1 MFFESLAVALIATF
15 FQLDMLCSQTFAFM
29 YVLPS
34 WLVGVVLGDP
44 MTGLQMG
51 ATVQL
56 MSFGVAGLGGSSV
69 PDYNKAGMIGTAIA
83 ILTGQ
88 DFSVG
93 LAVGIAVGMLFM
105 QADIVCKIFNGFVG
119 KWSQNYARQG
129 NYKMMIRT
137 IYLGPI
143 VYGLFSF
150 VPVFIA
156 VYFGVDIVNLI
167 LEAMPAWFTTGLSV
181 AGGMLPVV
189 GMAMLLTYMPAKK
202 FISFLIVGYVLASY
216 VGLAVLPIALI
227 GIACAYEYYK
237 LHANDLAAAT
247 ATVAMEGEL
256 EDE

>member
-69 PDYNKAGMIGTAIA
+69 PDYNEAGMSGTASA
-83 ILTGQ
+83 VLAGQ

>member
-1 MFFESLAVALIATF
+1 MLFESLVVALIATF
-15 FQLDMLCSQTFAFM
+15 FGLDTLMSQTFAFM

-34 WLVGVVLGDP
+34 WLVGLALGDP

-51 ATVQL
+51 ASVQL

-69 PDYNKAGMIGTAIA
+69 PDYNKAGMIGTAIS

-93 LAVGIAVGMLFM
+93 LAVGVAVGMLFM
-105 QADIVCKIFNGFVG
+105 QADIICKIFNGFVG
-119 KWSQNYARQG
+119 KLSQDYARKG
-129 NYKMMIRT
+129 NYTMMIRS
-137 IYLGPI
+137 IFLGPI

-167 LEAMPAWFTTGLSV
+167 LEAMPAWFTSGLSI

-189 GMAMLLTYMPAKK
+189 GMAMLLSFMPAKK
-202 FISFLIVGYVLASY
+202 FISFLIVGYVLFSF
-216 VGLAVLPIALI
+216 VGLSILPVALL

-237 LHANDLAAAT
+237 LHANDLATATAAT
-247 ATVAMEGEL
+247 EGEL

>member
-1 MFFESLAVALIATF
+1 MLFESLVVALIATF
-15 FQLDMLCSQTFAFM
+15 FGLDTLMSQTFAFM

-34 WLVGVVLGDP
+34 WLVGLALGDP

-51 ATVQL
+51 ASVQL

-93 LAVGIAVGMLFM
+93 LTVGIAVGMLFM
-105 QADIVCKIFNGFVG
+105 YTDIICKIFNGFVG
-119 KWSQNYARQG
+119 KWSQNFARQG
-129 NYKMMIRT
+129 NYTMMIRT
-137 IYLGPI
+137 IFLGPI
-143 VYGLFSF
+143 AYGLFSF
-150 VPVFIA
+150 IPVFIA

-167 LEAMPAWFTTGLSV
+167 LEALPAWFTTGLSI

-189 GMAMLLTYMPAKK
+189 GMAMLLNFMPAKK
-202 FISFLIVGYVLASY
+202 FISFLLIGYVLSSY
-216 VGLAVLPIALI
+216 VGLSVLPVALI
-227 GIACAYEYYK
+227 GIAAAYEYYK
-237 LHANDLAAAT
+237 LHAYDLAT
-247 ATVAMEGEL
+247 ATVATEGEL